1 MHRRDFLRTSSLL
14 ALGLSPLVAK
24 SLENEPALKDLPHT
38 PKMPVLFVGHGSPM
52 NAIEQNSFHQT
63 WQKIGKELPKPAA
76 ILMVSAHWLSDGN
89 TAIMATNKPETI
101 HDFGGFPDELFA
113 QQYPANGSP
122 QAAKLAAELLK
133 KPLANGMQIKTAFDM
148 RQGYD
153 HGTWSV
159 LLPMFPQA
167 NIPVLQLSI
176 DYFKPAAYHYA
187 VGQQLA
193 ALRERGVLIMG
204 SGNIVHN
211 LEAPSLESGKPYD
224 WNTDVDHTIAAFL
237 QKHDDQGLIKFAQ
250 QDKLVKLAH
259 PTLDHLW
266 PLFYALGAKSDKDQV
281 RFFNAAYSGS
291 AISMRSVIFS

>member
-1 MHRRDFLRTSSLL
+1 MQRRDFLRASSLVAL
-14 ALGLSPLVAK
+14 SLSPMLAKALGTQVDL
-24 SLENEPALKDLPHT
+24 NELPQT

-52 NAIEQNSFHQT
+52 NAIENNAFRQT
-63 WQKIGKELPKPAA
+63 WQKIGKELPKPKA

-89 TAIMATNKPETI
+89 TAIMATQKPETI
-101 HDFGGFPDELFA
+101 HDFGGFSEELFA

-122 QAAKLAAELLK
+122 QVAQLAAELLK
-133 KPLANGMQIKTAFDM
+133 QPLADGSHVKTAFDL

-167 NIPVLQLSI
+167 NIPVFQISI

-187 VGQQLA
+187 LGKQLA

-211 LEAPSLESGKPYD
+211 LKAEALDSGKPYA
-224 WNTDVDHTIAAFL
+224 WNQAVDQKIAHLL
-237 QKHDDQGLIKFAQ
+237 QKHDDQALIQFADK
-250 QDKLVKLAH
+250 DKLIKLAH
-259 PTLDHLW
+259 PTVDHLW
-266 PLFYALGAKSDKDQV
+266 PLFYALGAKREDDQV